1 MTIKDRRK
9 RVEPVGN
16 ERRTGR
22 ERREH
27 RRVLVSMEVDYR
39 CDKTFLFAYITDL
52 SAMGIFIQTSDP
64 HPPGTL
70 LNLRF
75 QPPGGAQVD
84 VEGRVIWVNPPRK
97 HDSINPGMGVQFV
110 DLTPA
115 QREQIKA
122 LVRTFAYLS
131 DDEDKVRG
139 NS

>member
-75 QPPGGAQVD
+75 QPPGGPQVD

-115 QREQIKA
+115 QREQIKV

>member
-1 MTIKDRRK
+1 MPSKDRRK
-9 RVEPVGN
+9 RVDPVGQ

-27 RRVLVSMEVDYR
+27 RRVMVSMEVDYG
-39 CDKTFLFAYITDL
+39 CDNTFLFAYITDL

-64 HPPGTL
+64 HPPGTS

-75 QPPGGAQVD
+75 QPPGGPRLD
-84 VEGRVIWVNPPRK
+84 VEGRVTWVNPPRK

-110 DLTPA
+110 DLTPV